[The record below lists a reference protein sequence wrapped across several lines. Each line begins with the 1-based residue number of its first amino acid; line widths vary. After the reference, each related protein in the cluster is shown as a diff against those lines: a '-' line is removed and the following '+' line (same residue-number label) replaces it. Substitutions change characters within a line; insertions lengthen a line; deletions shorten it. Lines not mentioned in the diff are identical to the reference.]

1 MRWGVA
7 VILALAF
14 VGSTKASLVQPC
26 ELYGDQSVGPR
37 DRIDNLFQ
45 CLFSLNIKIRQGN
58 IHGIDPARTFFVQLL
73 ATLSNGPNGYGV
85 FYKYVQAVQEAFR
98 LDIPIG
104 ETFFLQFLPVYNDY
118 LKYQRL
124 DGFTCTSY
132 GGDRT
137 GFKCSYSSATTLK
150 LGVIAQILIT
160 LSLYMF

>member
-26 ELYGDQSVGPR
+26 GLYGDQSVGPR

-58 IHGIDPARTFFVQLL
+58 LHGIDPAKTFLVQFLG
-73 ATLSNGPNGYGV
+73 TLSNNDGAGL

-98 LDIPIG
+98 LDIPLS

-124 DGFTCTSY
+124 DGFTCQSY